1 MRRMDGSKVS
11 HFFGM
16 RRVPHR
22 PASLSQAACR
32 ADFPAVGGGKPL
44 QQGDGGKLLALECD
58 RLGPGCLHPGSRMRK
73 SFSTRAPE
81 GMGPAPKNEPRAR
94 TQDDS
99 EWRRF
104 VQRSEGLGYDLA
116 LDVLVGAP
124 DPPGPLAGDLTV
136 NGRWLMS
143 WLERRIPP
151 PLVALIT
158 AFGMWLVT
166 LFTPAVPAAIGAGMV
181 ASAVFAVAGVLFSA
195 AAAMAFRR
203 AGTTIDPMRPERARL
218 LVQDGVYRISRN
230 PMYVGVASLLLAW
243 AFYLAAPWALLGPVF
258 FILFID
264 RFQIRPE
271 ERALQAR
278 FAEDFARYRARVRR
292 WL

>member
-1 MRRMDGSKVS
+1 
-11 HFFGM
+11 
-16 RRVPHR
+16 
-22 PASLSQAACR
+22 
-32 ADFPAVGGGKPL
+32 
-44 QQGDGGKLLALECD
+44 
-58 RLGPGCLHPGSRMRK
+58 
-73 SFSTRAPE
+73 
-81 GMGPAPKNEPRAR
+81 
-94 TQDDS
+94 
-99 EWRRF
+99 
-104 VQRSEGLGYDLA
+104 
-116 LDVLVGAP
+116 
-124 DPPGPLAGDLTV
+124 
-136 NGRWLMS
+136 MS

-151 PLVALIT
+151 PLVALAT
-158 AFGMWLVT
+158 AIGMWLLT
-166 LFTPAVPAAIGAGMV
+166 LFTPTVSAATGVRMV
-181 ASAVFAVAGVLFSA
+181 ASAVFAVAGVLLA
-195 AAAMAFRR
+195 AAGAMAFRR